1 MQKLVS
7 GADSAVG
14 ASIAAGTAVQAS
26 VCIDHIGSIA
36 LGNSTHGASICTS
49 AAADAGRTDLISHKS
64 TSIKICTPIVTQ
76 EIQKASIIYREKFH
90 FGKRKQI
97 NTPVHRLFSKKSRKV
112 KDYLLTLWVSV
123 LYYNQG
129 QRKSKPRWEEA
140 NMGISD
146 LIAGFIQDALDEANG
161 VLELQRSDLAQ
172 RFGCVPSQINYVM
185 STRFS
190 PEHGYIVES
199 RRGGGG
205 YIRIRRVQMDR
216 QTLLMHVIN
225 SIGGEL
231 DGRSARAILTN
242 LAQSE
247 AVAPAA
253 AQTALCALSDS
264 ALRTVPK
271 DRRDALRADILKQIL
286 IHLV

>member
-1 MQKLVS
+1 MVTPFACLFYYSIKTAQGQCPGAGRRSFDRKIEGFSIVKKHRRAKPCGVCLATMQKLVS

-76 EIQKASIIYREKFH
+76 EIQKASVIYREKFH

-97 NTPVHRLFSKKSRKV
+97 NTPVHRLFSEKSKKV

-129 QRKSKPRWEEA
+129 QRKSK
-140 NMGISD
+140 
-146 LIAGFIQDALDEANG
+146 
-161 VLELQRSDLAQ
+161 
-172 RFGCVPSQINYVM
+172 
-185 STRFS
+185 
-190 PEHGYIVES
+190 
-199 RRGGGG
+199 
-205 YIRIRRVQMDR
+205 
-216 QTLLMHVIN
+216 
-225 SIGGEL
+225 
-231 DGRSARAILTN
+231 
-242 LAQSE
+242 
-247 AVAPAA
+247 
-253 AQTALCALSDS
+253 
-264 ALRTVPK
+264 
-271 DRRDALRADILKQIL
+271 
-286 IHLV
+286 

>member
-1 MQKLVS
+1 
-7 GADSAVG
+7 
-14 ASIAAGTAVQAS
+14 
-26 VCIDHIGSIA
+26 
-36 LGNSTHGASICTS
+36 
-49 AAADAGRTDLISHKS
+49 
-64 TSIKICTPIVTQ
+64 
-76 EIQKASIIYREKFH
+76 
-90 FGKRKQI
+90 
-97 NTPVHRLFSKKSRKV
+97 
-112 KDYLLTLWVSV
+112 
-123 LYYNQG
+123 
-129 QRKSKPRWEEA
+129 
-140 NMGISD
+140 MGISD
-146 LIAGFIQDALDEANG
+146 LIASFLQESLEEAENG
-161 VLELQRSDLAQ
+161 VLEVQRSDLAQ
-172 RFGCVPSQINYVM
+172 RFNCVPSQINYVM

-190 PEHGYIVES
+190 PERGYIVES

-216 QTLLMHVIN
+216 QALLMHVIN

-253 AQTALCALSDS
+253 AQAALCALSDS
-264 ALRTVPK
+264 ALHTVPK